1 MKRMILGVLAAAVMG
16 MGAGSAVS
24 QEIASPA
31 LSKVIEKQMGVK
43 PQRIVKTPYFGG
55 IYEVYAGGHL
65 FYSDEK
71 GTAFFVGGSLIDGKT
86 MRDVTAEQMQKL
98 QKQLLASLPLQ
109 DAIKRVNGNGGNG
122 KRTLI
127 TFEDPNC
134 GYCKKLTKELVNL
147 KDATVYTFLVRVLS
161 EDSLIKSKKIWCSPD
176 RLKAFDDWMLN
187 GKEPTASENCAN
199 PIERNGN
206 LAQTM
211 GVNGTPAIF
220 FPNGERGP
228 GYMPLDKIE
237 KALKGN

>member
-1 MKRMILGVLAAAVMG
+1 MKKVVLSLLAATVMG
-16 MGAGSAVS
+16 LGASSVSA

-31 LSKVIEKQMGVK
+31 LAKIVESQMGVK
-43 PQRIVKTPYFGG
+43 PQRIIKTPYLGG
-55 IYEVYAGGHL
+55 LYEIYAGGQL

-71 GTAFFVGGSLIDGKT
+71 GSVFVFGSLIDGKT
-86 MRDVTAEQMQKL
+86 HRNITAEQ
-98 QKQLLASLPLQ
+98 QLALLPLQ

-147 KDATVYTFLVRVLS
+147 KDSTVYTFMVPMLS
-161 EDSLIKSKKIWCSPD
+161 EDSLVKSKKIWCSSD
-176 RLKAFDDWMLN
+176 RLKAWDDWMVN
-187 GKEPTASENCAN
+187 GKAPAGSDNCAN
-199 PIERNGN
+199 PLERNSK
-206 LAQTM
+206 LAQSL
-211 GVNGTPAIF
+211 GVSGTPAIF
-220 FPNGERGP
+220 FPNGEKIP

>member
-1 MKRMILGVLAAAVMG
+1 MQQWMISVLAAAVMSV
-16 MGAGSAVS
+16 GASAVGA

-31 LSKVIEKQMGVK
+31 LAKVVESQLGVK
-43 PQRIVKTPYFGG
+43 PQRIVKTPYLGG
-55 IYEVYAGGHL
+55 LYEIYAGGQL

-71 GTAFFVGGSLIDGKT
+71 GSVFVFGSLVDGKT
-86 MRDVTAEQMQKL
+86 HRNITAEQ
-98 QKQLLASLPLQ
+98 QLALLPLQ

-147 KDATVYTFLVRVLS
+147 KDATVYTFLVPILS
-161 EDSLIKSKKIWCSPD
+161 EDSLVKSKKIWCAPD
-176 RLKAFDDWMLN
+176 RLKAFDDWMVN
-187 GKEPTASENCAN
+187 GKAPAGSDNCAN
-199 PIERNGN
+199 PLERNSK
-206 LAQTM
+206 LAQGL
-211 GVNGTPAIF
+211 GVSGTPVIF
-220 FPNGERGP
+220 FPNGERVP

>member
-1 MKRMILGVLAAAVMG
+1 MQQWMMSVLAAAVMSV
-16 MGAGSAVS
+16 GASAVGA

-31 LSKVIEKQMGVK
+31 LAKVVESQLGVK
-43 PQRIVKTPYFGG
+43 PQRIVKTPYLGG
-55 IYEVYAGGHL
+55 LYEIYAGGQL

-71 GTAFFVGGSLIDGKT
+71 GSVFVFGSLVDGKT
-86 MRDVTAEQMQKL
+86 HRNITAEQ
-98 QKQLLASLPLQ
+98 QLALLPLQ

-147 KDATVYTFLVRVLS
+147 KDATVYTFLVPILS
-161 EDSLIKSKKIWCSPD
+161 EDSLVKSKKIWCAPD
-176 RLKAFDDWMLN
+176 RLKAFDDWMVN
-187 GKEPTASENCAN
+187 GKAPAGAYNCAN
-199 PIERNGN
+199 PLERNSK
-206 LAQTM
+206 LAQGL
-211 GVNGTPAIF
+211 GVSGTPAIF
-220 FPNGERGP
+220 FPNGERVP

>member
-1 MKRMILGVLAAAVMG
+1 MQQWMMSVLAAAVMSV
-16 MGAGSAVS
+16 GAGAVGA

-31 LSKVIEKQMGVK
+31 LAKVVESQLGVK
-43 PQRIVKTPYFGG
+43 PQRIIKTPYLGG
-55 IYEVYAGGHL
+55 LYEIYAGGQL

-71 GTAFFVGGSLIDGKT
+71 GSVFVFGSLVDGKT
-86 MRDVTAEQMQKL
+86 HRNITAEQ
-98 QKQLLASLPLQ
+98 QLALLPLQ

-147 KDATVYTFLVRVLS
+147 KDATVYTFLVPILS
-161 EDSLIKSKKIWCSPD
+161 EDSLVKSKKIWCAPD
-176 RLKAFDDWMLN
+176 RLKAFDDWMVN
-187 GKEPTASENCAN
+187 GKAPAGSDNCAN
-199 PIERNGN
+199 PLERNSK
-206 LAQTM
+206 LAQGL
-211 GVNGTPAIF
+211 GVSGTPAIF
-220 FPNGERGP
+220 FPNGERVP

>member
-1 MKRMILGVLAAAVMG
+1 MKKMVLSLLAASVMSL
-16 MGAGSAVS
+16 GASSVSA

-31 LSKVIEKQMGVK
+31 LAKIVESQMGVK
-43 PQRIVKTPYFGG
+43 PQRIIKTPYLGG
-55 IYEVYAGGHL
+55 LYEIYAGGQL

-71 GTAFFVGGSLIDGKT
+71 GSVFVFGSLIDGKT
-86 MRDVTAEQMQKL
+86 HRNITAEQ
-98 QKQLLASLPLQ
+98 QLALLPLQ

-147 KDATVYTFLVRVLS
+147 KDSTVYTFMVPMLS
-161 EDSLIKSKKIWCSPD
+161 EDSLVKSRKIWCSSD
-176 RLKAFDDWMLN
+176 RLKAWDDWMIN
-187 GKEPTASENCAN
+187 GKAPAGSDNCAN
-199 PIERNGN
+199 PLERNSK
-206 LAQTM
+206 LAQSL
-211 GVNGTPAIF
+211 GVSGTPAIF
-220 FPNGERGP
+220 FPNGEKIP

>member
-1 MKRMILGVLAAAVMG
+1 MKKMVLSLLAATVMSL
-16 MGAGSAVS
+16 GASSVGA

-31 LSKVIEKQMGVK
+31 LAKIVESQMGVK
-43 PQRIVKTPYFGG
+43 PQRIIKTPYLGG
-55 IYEVYAGGHL
+55 LYEIYAGGQL

-71 GTAFFVGGSLIDGKT
+71 GSVFVFGSLIDGKT
-86 MRDVTAEQMQKL
+86 HRNITAEQ
-98 QKQLLASLPLQ
+98 QLALLPLQ

-147 KDATVYTFLVRVLS
+147 KDSTVYTFMVPMLS
-161 EDSLIKSKKIWCSPD
+161 EDSLVKSRKIWCSSD
-176 RLKAFDDWMLN
+176 RLKAWDDWMLN
-187 GKEPTASENCAN
+187 GKAPAGSDNCAN
-199 PIERNGN
+199 PLERNSK
-206 LAQTM
+206 LAQSL
-211 GVNGTPAIF
+211 GVSGTPAIF
-220 FPNGERGP
+220 FPNGEKIP